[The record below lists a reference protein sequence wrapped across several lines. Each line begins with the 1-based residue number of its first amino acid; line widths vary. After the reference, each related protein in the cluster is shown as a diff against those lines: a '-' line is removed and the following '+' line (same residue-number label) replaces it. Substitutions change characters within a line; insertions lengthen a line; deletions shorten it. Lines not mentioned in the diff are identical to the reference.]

1 MHNPSITSFNPLQ
14 PVVIRT
20 IREVFDVAVN
30 ELEMRQGHAS
40 LPRDTRSKLARRI
53 VDLAR
58 HGERDFDRLRTAAL
72 GDATA

>member
-30 ELEMRQGHAS
+30 ELEMRRGDS
-40 LPRDTRSKLARRI
+40 VLPKDARSKLAKKI
-53 VDLAR
+53 VELAR

-72 GDATA
+72 GEGNA

>member
-30 ELEMRQGHAS
+30 ELEMRRGQQS
-40 LPRDTRSKLARRI
+40 LPTDARSRLARKI
-53 VDLAR
+53 VELAR
-58 HGERDFDRLRTAAL
+58 HGERDFDRLRNAAL
-72 GDATA
+72 GEEAA

>member
-40 LPRDTRSKLARRI
+40 LPTAARSKLARRI

-72 GDATA
+72 GEATA